1 MEKKIT
7 TKDPEEKDDYILK
20 LTGKAELPDSLEI
33 DNNFKVV
40 IQGAITEKKERD
52 NEKGGRVYTW
62 TFEPVLIE
70 TIDHIGKTLKAKDV
84 RRVSQ
89 RLRARSFVYWK
100 ENQINEDFE
109 LWYSQIGEKM
119 IFFFGELVEF
129 ILKKR

>member
-1 MEKKIT
+1 MEKIT

-20 LTGKAELPDSLEI
+20 LTGKAELPEPLEI
-33 DNNFKVV
+33 GNNFKVV
-40 IQGAITEKKERD
+40 IQRAITEKKERD
-52 NEKGGRVYTW
+52 NEKGGRIYTW

-100 ENQINEDFE
+100 ENNIQEDFE

-119 IFFFGELVEF
+119 IFFFEELTEF